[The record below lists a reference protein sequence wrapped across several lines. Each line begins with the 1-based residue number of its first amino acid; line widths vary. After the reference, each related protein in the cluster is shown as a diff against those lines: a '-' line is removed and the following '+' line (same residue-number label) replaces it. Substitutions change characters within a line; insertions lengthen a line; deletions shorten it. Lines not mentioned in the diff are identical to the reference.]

1 MKGRLKELTDFP
13 EVTQLVGW
21 GEHGSPHL
29 QPRHSLMCGGH
40 ILSPAPRMEDAGAV
54 SFAYTG
60 KMRPMETANG
70 ATLTQ
75 QAESREL
82 CQVTCSFLDMNEP
95 AMYPKPA
102 HRESSANS
110 SNDFPTG
117 FQGNANSLAWYSRPL
132 ITDPKSTLHTPSSEA
147 KPVS

>member
-1 MKGRLKELTDFP
+1 
-13 EVTQLVGW
+13 
-21 GEHGSPHL
+21 
-29 QPRHSLMCGGH
+29 
-40 ILSPAPRMEDAGAV
+40 MEDAGAI

-75 QAESREL
+75 QVESREL

-102 HRESSANS
+102 HRELRQFLQG
-110 SNDFPTG
+110 FPHWLSG
-117 FQGNANSLAWYSRPL
+117 KCKLLSLLFKAFNN
-132 ITDPKSTLHTPSSEA
+132 
-147 KPVS
+147 

>member
-1 MKGRLKELTDFP
+1 MKGRLQEVGDCP
-13 EVTQLVGW
+13 EITQLVGW

-29 QPRHSLMCGGH
+29 QPCRSLMGGCH
-40 ILSPAPRMEDAGAV
+40 VLSPAPRMEDAGAN

-82 CQVTCSFLDMNEP
+82 CQLTCSFLDMNEP

-102 HRESSANS
+102 HRELGQ
-110 SNDFPTG
+110 FL
-117 FQGNANSLAWYSRPL
+117 Q
-132 ITDPKSTLHTPSSEA
+132 
-147 KPVS
+147 